1 MLLNGCNNTLLIT
14 SPFPSEYK
22 NDTGEMLPFPDP
34 PVCLVLLHPRFQNSY
49 ASDIWSLDTI
59 FFVKHLGGVKDR
71 ERRAGKEQEIK
82 GR

>member
-22 NDTGEMLPFPDP
+22 NDTGEILPF
-34 PVCLVLLHPRFQNSY
+34 PVCLVLLHPCFQNGY

-59 FFVKHLGGVKDR
+59 FFVKHLGV
-71 ERRAGKEQEIK
+71 
-82 GR
+82 